1 MINIFL
7 TEPRRPPLFLDYIH
21 ISRSDLLMKESV
33 NKEEYDIPGITLS
46 KKVGVSILAEVICST
61 KVLNKHGN

>member
-1 MINIFL
+1 
-7 TEPRRPPLFLDYIH
+7 
-21 ISRSDLLMKESV
+21 MKESV